1 MELMTVVE
9 QMTFFILLSERVEPR
24 WTPLLF
30 VVIYIYMDVYTQYV
44 GVGKLA
50 ISVGD
55 NSDLEYIFRC
65 FFLLVFVDAV
75 GSLAFGVVVSFA
87 FAPYKS
93 EKSLCCTLSSL
104 DHQPQA

>member
-1 MELMTVVE
+1 M
-9 QMTFFILLSERVEPR
+9 FIPNMSGLVNSPFLL
-24 WTPLLF
+24 
-30 VVIYIYMDVYTQYV
+30 VIILILSISLDV
-44 GVGKLA
+44 
-50 ISVGD
+50 
-55 NSDLEYIFRC
+55 
-65 FFLLVFVDAV
+65 FFLLAFVDAV